1 MDNSTAVACINK
13 FGIIGS
19 PSLNTLSR
27 TIWDGCISRKIHI
40 SAESIPVVDNT
51 VADVMSRQNSDK
63 LERALNFSVFQHLST
78 LVFKPDIDLFANR
91 LNNLW
96 CCTIYGHT
104 TL

>member
-63 LERALNFSVFQHLST
+63 LERALNFSDFQHLST

-96 CCTIYGHT
+96 CCSI
-104 TL
+104 